1 QFAGEGAIRNL
12 GLVHSDATRE
22 FLERALDSK
31 DSRVVE
37 LALIQLRVNYPESAK
52 AREHL
57 LQSFTGQSKLGATVR
72 YRLAAMSND
81 AQIRKAAADRN
92 QAIWQRAALHE
103 RQWDWDPWLRSVGA
117 KQD

>member
-1 QFAGEGAIRNL
+1 
-12 GLVHSDATRE
+12 VHSDATRE

-37 LALIQLRVNYPESAK
+37 LALIQLRVNYPESVK
-52 AREHL
+52 ARERL
-57 LQSFTGQSKLGATVR
+57 LQSLAGQSRLNARTA

-81 AQIRKAAADRN
+81 AEIRNTAAQRN
-92 QAIWQRAALHE
+92 QALWQKAALHQ

-117 KQD
+117 KHD